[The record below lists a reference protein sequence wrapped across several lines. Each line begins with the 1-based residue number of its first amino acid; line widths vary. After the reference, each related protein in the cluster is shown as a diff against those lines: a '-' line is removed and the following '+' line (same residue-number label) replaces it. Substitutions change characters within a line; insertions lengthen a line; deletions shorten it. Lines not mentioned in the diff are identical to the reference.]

1 MLPATARRRSQA
13 PHPFTPASQ
22 LARKK
27 KTATADALAMLT
39 RRDYSHAGLRTKLLA
54 KDHAPRDV
62 DETLEK
68 CVAWG
73 YLDDQRFGHS
83 RLDSRLRR
91 RPAGRSDAL
100 RDLQRQGLTATMSE
114 AVAETVFEELGGERG
129 VLDDAFDRWVAR
141 HGEPEDL
148 ASAKR
153 CFDHLMRR
161 SFPRYLVL
169 QKLSSRLDDLT
180 G

>member
-1 MLPATARRRSQA
+1 MARKK
-13 PHPFTPASQ
+13 
-22 LARKK
+22 KK
-27 KTATADALAMLT
+27 KTATADALAMLA
-39 RRDYSHAGLRTKLLA
+39 RRDYSHGGLRSKLLA
-54 KDHAPRDV
+54 KDHAPGEV
-62 DETLEK
+62 DEALEK
-68 CVAWG
+68 CVGWG
-73 YLDDQRFGHS
+73 YLDDQRFGRS
-83 RLDSRLRR
+83 RLESRLQR

-114 AVAETVFEELGGERG
+114 AVADAVFEELGGERG
-129 VLDDAFDRWVAR
+129 VLDDAFNRWVAR

-148 ASAKR
+148 AAAKR

-169 QKLSSRLDDLT
+169 QKLSRWLDDLT

>member
-1 MLPATARRRSQA
+1 MLA
-13 PHPFTPASQ
+13 
-22 LARKK
+22 
-27 KTATADALAMLT
+27 
-39 RRDYSHAGLRTKLLA
+39 RRDYSHVGLRTKLLA
-54 KDHAPRDV
+54 KDHAPEDV
-62 DETLEK
+62 DQALEK
-68 CVAWG
+68 CVEWG

-83 RLDSRLRR
+83 RLESRLQR
-91 RPAGRSDAL
+91 RPAGRSDSL

-114 AVAETVFEELGGERG
+114 AVADAVFEELGGERG

-141 HGEPEDL
+141 HGEPENF
-148 ASAKR
+148 AVAKR

-169 QKLSSRLDDLT
+169 QKMSRWLDDLT

>member
-1 MLPATARRRSQA
+1 MARHQRS
-13 PHPFTPASQ
+13 
-22 LARKK
+22 
-27 KTATADALAMLT
+27 ATADALAMLT

-54 KDHAPRDV
+54 KGHPP
-62 DETLEK
+62 DEIDEALEK
-68 CVAWG
+68 CVGWG
-73 YLDDQRFGHS
+73 YLDDQRFGHRRLES
-83 RLDSRLRR
+83 RLQR

-114 AVAETVFEELGGERG
+114 VVTDAVFEELGGERG
-129 VLDDAFDRWVAR
+129 VLEDAFDRWVAR

-148 ASAKR
+148 AAAKR

-161 SFPRYLVL
+161 SFPRYVVL
-169 QKLSSRLDDLT
+169 EKLSPWLDDLI